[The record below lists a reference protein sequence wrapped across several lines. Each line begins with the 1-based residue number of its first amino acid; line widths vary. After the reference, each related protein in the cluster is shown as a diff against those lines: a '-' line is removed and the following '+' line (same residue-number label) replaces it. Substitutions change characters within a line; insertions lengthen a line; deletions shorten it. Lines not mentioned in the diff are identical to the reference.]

1 MRPSVFKALDE
12 YNRKQA
18 DFAAW
23 CKRRQIATDDW
34 ITLSGRDANGDKHGG
49 ARVLLD
55 DDGAIVYGLGGGHA
69 GKKLGDALKDIKQA
83 AKKQPATTAKA
94 TSRFGGKPTTKA
106 AENQTQSAPS
116 KTIAQM
122 RGEKRADAVAAY
134 MKEQSGVDMEQ
145 YRSGTVGGY
154 PNYYFPGVGAGGQ
167 KEAFIR
173 AVGGAHTANLFD
185 IQDNGGL
192 GVVAVPKSVNSLD
205 ANRYGTSQ
213 PQKATKARAIENM
226 NEAQLNSEIA
236 KATAARDRLQ
246 RTKEQTM
253 NSLSSTMR
261 DSHNNTP
268 LGFGSQDRS
277 KTVNRYIDRERN
289 KFLQAGKKLSE
300 TDDELRSTE
309 KRLANLQRALNEV
322 KGTGQTQREKQEQP
336 QKIAPKTMKWAT
348 SQKGGYSGGGYK
360 PQIIKSGDYE
370 IHGTSG
376 YYRVF
381 HNGKQISTVSKLIDA
396 KNFAE
401 NHSAKGA

>member
-23 CKRRQIATDDW
+23 CKRRQIATDGW
-34 ITLSGRDANGDKHGG
+34 ITLSNRNGAGDKVGG

-69 GKKLGDALKDIKQA
+69 GKKLGDALNDIKQA
-83 AKKQPATTAKA
+83 SKKPTATAKA
-94 TSRFGGKPTTKA
+94 TSRFSGAT
-106 AENQTQSAPS
+106 QTNGNQSASTPS
-116 KTIAQM
+116 KPVSKL
-122 RGEKRADAVAAY
+122 RGEKRANAVAAY
-134 MKEQSGVDMEQ
+134 VNEQGHNIDQ
-145 YRSGTVGGY
+145 FRSGTVNGY
-154 PNYYFPGVGAGGQ
+154 PQYYFPGAGAGGQ
-167 KEAFIR
+167 KRAFIR
-173 AVGGAHTANLFD
+173 AAGNEIAAKCD

-192 GVVAVPKSVNSLD
+192 GVVIVPKNVERLD
-205 ANRYGTSQ
+205 ANRYAPQ
-213 PQKATKARAIENM
+213 PQKATRARAIENM

-236 KATAARDRLQ
+236 KATATREKLQ

-253 NSLSSTMR
+253 TSLSSSMQA
-261 DSHNNTP
+261 SHKDTP
-268 LGFGSQDRS
+268 LGFGGQDRS
-277 KTVNRYIDRERN
+277 KAVNRYISRERN

-348 SQKGGYSGGGYK
+348 TQKGEYSGGGYR

-370 IHGTSG
+370 IRGSSG
-376 YYRVF
+376 YYRVY
-381 HNGKQISTVSKLIDA
+381 HNGKQLSTVSKLSEA

-401 NHSAKGA
+401 NHSAGSV